1 MEMAEEL
8 HEVVAAGNREFRVS
22 RFDGDNAKIGGAAK
36 ALGVDGSPG
45 SVG

>member
-1 MEMAEEL
+1 MEMAEEP
-8 HEVVAAGNREFRVS
+8 HEVVAAGDREFRVS
-22 RFDGDNAKIGGAAK
+22 RFDGDNAKTGGTAK

>member
-22 RFDGDNAKIGGAAK
+22 RFDGDAKTGGAAK